1 MRLQQMYKINLKEL
15 LSNVAA
21 LKQFQKRIGK
31 RVEIIIFFSSNLL
44 FLFVTFYANGNIKNT
59 KSEVEF
65 LTASSRTDRRHHFVN
80 WNLKLI
86 GRTILKPHAFLKCFK
101 VRNQQIG

>member
-31 RVEIIIFFSSNLL
+31 RVKIIIFFSSN
-44 FLFVTFYANGNIKNT
+44 LFVTFYANGNIKNT

-65 LTASSRTDRRHHFVN
+65 LTASSRTDGRHHFVN
-80 WNLKLI
+80 
-86 GRTILKPHAFLKCFK
+86 
-101 VRNQQIG
+101 